1 MPSGSAIDWAAVRRR
16 LRFIGSA
23 LELAPTEVEEVIA
36 ELADGNE
43 AKLLAFANRYGQ
55 SLEWIVTGNLV
66 PMLRK
71 LAGKISNQMPLPLG
85 DEPHNSS

>member
-16 LRFIGSA
+16 LRFVGSA

-36 ELADGNE
+36 ELAKGNE
-43 AKLLAFANRYGQ
+43 AKLFAFAKRYGQ
-55 SLEWIVTGNLV
+55 SVEWIVTGDLV

-71 LAGKISNQMPLPLG
+71 LAGEMSNQLPLPLG
-85 DEPHNSS
+85 DEPRDNS